1 VVAATRASSR
11 IPRDG
16 RTIAEK
22 ATAKAMAKNSTTGNT
37 SKPSNPFT
45 ILSNSEISLHKVLDD
60 LNIVVGDV
68 EESVQGGGVS
78 QGCVSRS

>member
-1 VVAATRASSR
+1 
-11 IPRDG
+11 
-16 RTIAEK
+16 
-22 ATAKAMAKNSTTGNT
+22 MAKNSTTGNT

-45 ILSNSEISLHKVLDD
+45 ILSNSEISSLHKVLDD
-60 LNIVVGDV
+60 LNIMVGDV